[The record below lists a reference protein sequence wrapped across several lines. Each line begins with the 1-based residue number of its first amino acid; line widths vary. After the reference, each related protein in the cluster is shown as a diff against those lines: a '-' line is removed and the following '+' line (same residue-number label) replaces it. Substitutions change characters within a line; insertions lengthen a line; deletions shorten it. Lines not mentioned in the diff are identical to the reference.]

1 MLVVLIWIIA
11 IIVGIFIAIGLTIVA
26 LNLWFIQLQKD
37 KYTDVERWK
46 FVSWLASWAVPFL
59 TFSRTEI
66 EGLEKLSEK
75 NLETGVIYGNHHS
88 IFDIFSLLKT
98 VKRRHAYIAKIEIGR
113 IFLLHRGMRLIKCE
127 FLDRDN
133 PRDAVK
139 TINSAIK
146 TVKEGVLMVIF
157 PEGTRVINGP
167 IGSFKAGSFKVATK
181 AKAPIIPM
189 TIYNSEM
196 VGKRWPLSTKVRI
209 KMHDPILYE
218 DYKDM
223 DTPAIA
229 EMVEKIVKQDLTSAV

>member
-1 MLVVLIWIIA
+1 MLHIFLWTIA
-11 IIVGIFIAIGLTIVA
+11 IIIGFFLFLGLIVVL
-26 LNLWFIQLQKD
+26 LNLWFIRLKKD
-37 KYTDVERWK
+37 SYTDIDRWR

-66 EGLEKLSEK
+66 EGLEKLNKES
-75 NLETGVIYGNHHS
+75 LETGVLYGNHHS

-127 FLDRDN
+127 FLDRNN

-139 TINSAIK
+139 TINNAVK
-146 TVKEGVLMVIF
+146 TVKEGVLMIIF

-167 IGSFKAGSFKVATK
+167 IGSFKAGSFKVALK
-181 AKAPIIPM
+181 AKAPIVPM

-196 VGKRWPLSTKVRI
+196 VGKRWPLPTKVRI
-209 KMHDPILYE
+209 KIHDPISYNE
-218 DYKDM
+218 YKDM
-223 DTPAIA
+223 ETPAIA
-229 EMVEKIVKQDLTSAV
+229 QMVEEIVKRELV